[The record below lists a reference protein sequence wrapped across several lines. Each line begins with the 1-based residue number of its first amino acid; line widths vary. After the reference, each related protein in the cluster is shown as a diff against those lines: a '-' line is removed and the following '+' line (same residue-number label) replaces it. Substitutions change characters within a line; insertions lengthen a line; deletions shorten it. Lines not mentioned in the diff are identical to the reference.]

1 MAQIRETELDV
12 GALARALWRRAWLL
26 VLLAGLAAAGT
37 YYALGFVEPLY
48 TADTSILIEQRESPL
63 TRPREDGQNTTTVFD
78 ESAIQSQ
85 VEVLRSREIAEAV
98 IDRLDLTRRPQF
110 DPATAPSLI
119 GSLSVLLGIE
129 KHPVEATIR
138 QRVMDSYFERLT
150 VYPVQKSRVITVEF
164 SAPTA
169 ALAAEVANAV
179 AEAFA
184 DLQQDAKRESAVA
197 ATSWLEQEI
206 DRLRERVAESEQEVA
221 DYRANNELFDVDSQ
235 SGSLSTQQLGDLN
248 AELARARAARAEAE
262 ARAQLVEQVLAEGGS
277 LETSQEVLDSALI
290 QRLQERQVALGAQI
304 AELSTTLLPAHPRI
318 RALQGQL
325 ADLEGQIRQEGRK
338 VQTSLNTAARVAA
351 AREQSLLASL
361 DDAKVEVSRSGG
373 EEIELRALEREAA
386 AQRGLLESLL
396 ARYREALARTD
407 ADYLPADAR
416 IISRAVAPGE
426 ASFPKRTMMATAA
439 GLATFLI
446 ASAILMLRQ
455 FTSGRA
461 FRVIDY
467 GMMGA
472 PGRWREPGSAA
483 LMPVAYSAPE
493 QAFRRSPKAAAVS
506 RRDFTVRDRTA
517 DEADVVIVPPAP
529 ARALHPAPV
538 SIDQSPAPDAT
549 AETAS
554 APEEAPAL
562 ADAPAVLTAATA
574 PVDAPALSDAAPA
587 AIAAAALASV
597 ASTPAGADQPNA
609 DRPDTAEL
617 SDAFGD
623 DGVRV
628 AVVAG
633 VTGEQG
639 AGKIAFAAGRR
650 AADAHRLV
658 LLDLGATP
666 SDALGGYEQPG
677 LGNLLAGDAAF
688 GEVIQ
693 RDEESR
699 VHFIPMGAA
708 GKNVSPHRLRA
719 VIGALTRTYDKVI
732 LVANSMQD
740 WPAELQPD
748 LAAIIC
754 PPDATEQ
761 ARSKALAAVLAR
773 GAGRALVVRFG
784 GEPADAD
791 RPQQTSEAA

>member
-361 DDAKVEVSRSGG
+361 DDA
-373 EEIELRALEREAA
+373 
-386 AQRGLLESLL
+386 
-396 ARYREALARTD
+396 
-407 ADYLPADAR
+407 
-416 IISRAVAPGE
+416 
-426 ASFPKRTMMATAA
+426 
-439 GLATFLI
+439 
-446 ASAILMLRQ
+446 
-455 FTSGRA
+455 
-461 FRVIDY
+461 
-467 GMMGA
+467 
-472 PGRWREPGSAA
+472 
-483 LMPVAYSAPE
+483 
-493 QAFRRSPKAAAVS
+493 
-506 RRDFTVRDRTA
+506 
-517 DEADVVIVPPAP
+517 
-529 ARALHPAPV
+529 
-538 SIDQSPAPDAT
+538 
-549 AETAS
+549 
-554 APEEAPAL
+554 
-562 ADAPAVLTAATA
+562 
-574 PVDAPALSDAAPA
+574 
-587 AIAAAALASV
+587 
-597 ASTPAGADQPNA
+597 
-609 DRPDTAEL
+609 
-617 SDAFGD
+617 
-623 DGVRV
+623 
-628 AVVAG
+628 
-633 VTGEQG
+633 
-639 AGKIAFAAGRR
+639 
-650 AADAHRLV
+650 
-658 LLDLGATP
+658 
-666 SDALGGYEQPG
+666 
-677 LGNLLAGDAAF
+677 
-688 GEVIQ
+688 
-693 RDEESR
+693 
-699 VHFIPMGAA
+699 
-708 GKNVSPHRLRA
+708 
-719 VIGALTRTYDKVI
+719 
-732 LVANSMQD
+732 
-740 WPAELQPD
+740 
-748 LAAIIC
+748 
-754 PPDATEQ
+754 
-761 ARSKALAAVLAR
+761 
-773 GAGRALVVRFG
+773 
-784 GEPADAD
+784 
-791 RPQQTSEAA
+791 